1 MCDRPFP
8 LLIHS
13 FTKLVPK
20 PGAITSGPMLRRIEP
35 GILANPEAS
44 CLKRLILSADMSK
57 VNLSGTRRGKLQA
70 ARLLKRVGDSKFLL
84 WCPPGRHTFTPK
96 HLRVIDNS
104 ATLKVQDGNVFSC
117 GTTSNQQEN
126 WELFPPS
133 SEFWIL
139 LLFSLMFDDKYALKT
154 PSQPYFKARL
164 GVQVAYKPIPLR
176 LTASPA
182 PEVCSGGI

>member
-1 MCDRPFP
+1 MYDCPFP
-8 LLIHS
+8 LLIQS

-20 PGAITSGPMLRRIEP
+20 SGAVTSGPIPRRIEP

-70 ARLLKRVGDSKFLL
+70 ARLLKRAGNSKFLL
-84 WCPPGRHTFTPK
+84 WCHTFTPK
-96 HLRVIDNS
+96 HLRVIDSS

-117 GTTSNQQEN
+117 ETTSNQQEN

-154 PSQPYFKARL
+154 PSQPYFKAHL
-164 GVQVAYKPIPLR
+164 GVQVANKPVPLR
-176 LTASPA
+176 LTAFPA
-182 PEVCSGGI
+182 SEVCSSGI